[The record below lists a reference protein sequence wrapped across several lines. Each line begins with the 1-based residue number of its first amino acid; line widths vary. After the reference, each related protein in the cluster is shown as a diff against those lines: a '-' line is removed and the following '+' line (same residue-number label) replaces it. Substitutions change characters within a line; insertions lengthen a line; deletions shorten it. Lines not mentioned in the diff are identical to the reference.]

1 MKTPMILFTLVFIFF
16 GVMSSNADNAMSDL
30 VSDSGSEASL
40 LSAKVT
46 TATIDSTA
54 DPVSNSATMLLI
66 ATGLIG
72 LAGVS
77 NRKKS

>member
-1 MKTPMILFTLVFIFF
+1 MKTPMIMFILVFIFV

-40 LSAKVT
+40 LSAEVT
-46 TATIDSTA
+46 TAADDSKT
-54 DPVSNSATMLLI
+54 DPVSSSAAMLLI

>member
-1 MKTPMILFTLVFIFF
+1 MKTPMIMFTLAFIFF

-40 LSAKVT
+40 LSAKET
-46 TATIDSTA
+46 TATNDATA